1 MPEGKKA
8 YYQVSF
14 TGGQA
19 LAAVVVMIAAL
30 GAAFF
35 LGSKAGFEKSG
46 EPEPIPAR
54 PAASVAVPTPS
65 APAST
70 PSREPASRP
79 ALEVSTASP
88 APETSTASE
97 EAPVFEDREAGVAEP
112 SRPAGGKSSSS
123 APSRTEIAGSAPGGG
138 GAGKATSPAHPETA
152 GHPTAATSATAP
164 PAPAKAEAAGKGGY
178 FVQIVSTSSKSEANR
193 WKEKLAAKKY
203 RTAAVSSVESKKGT
217 LWRVRVG
224 PYAEKDQA
232 KKAAAKITAEFN
244 QKAWVA
250 PE

>member
-46 EPEPIPAR
+46 EPEAAPTR
-54 PAASVAVPTPS
+54 PAPS
-65 APAST
+65 APAAA
-70 PSREPASRP
+70 PSAAPASETSSP
-79 ALEVSTASP
+79 SAPDVSTS
-88 APETSTASE
+88 SSE
-97 EAPVFEDREAGVAEP
+97 ESPVFEDREAGVAEP
-112 SRPAGGKSSSS
+112 SKPSAGAKPKSPSS
-123 APSRTEIAGSAPGGG
+123 PSRTELPAGPS
-138 GAGKATSPAHPETA
+138 GAVAGQGTGPAHPAPVVRST
-152 GHPTAATSATAP
+152 GTPPP
-164 PAPAKAEAAGKGGY
+164 PAAKAETEKPAVGKTGW

-224 PYAEKDQA
+224 PYGDKDQA
-232 KKAAAKITAEFN
+232 KKAAAKITTEFK

>member
-30 GAAFF
+30 GTAFF
-35 LGSKAGFEKSG
+35 LGSKAAFEKGG
-46 EPEPIPAR
+46 EPEPVPAR
-54 PAASVAVPTPS
+54 PAASVSAPPS
-65 APAST
+65 AAPAPSETST
-70 PSREPASRP
+70 
-79 ALEVSTASP
+79 TP
-88 APETSTASE
+88 APEGSTASE
-97 EAPVFEDREAGVAEP
+97 EAPVFEDREAGVEP
-112 SRPAGGKSSSS
+112 PKPSAGGAPSS
-123 APSRTEIAGSAPGGG
+123 APSRTELPGAVSSGA
-138 GAGKATSPAHPETA
+138 GAGKETSPAHSAPA
-152 GHPTAATSATAP
+152 AHPIPAAATPAKP
-164 PAPAKAEAAGKGGY
+164 PAEKPSPARSGY
-178 FVQIVSTSSKSEANR
+178 FVQIVSTSSKNEANR
-193 WKEKLAAKKY
+193 WKEKLVAKKY
-203 RTAAVSSVESKKGT
+203 RTAAVSSVDSKKGT

-224 PYAEKDQA
+224 PYADKDLA

>member
-14 TGGQA
+14 TGAQA

-46 EPEPIPAR
+46 ESEPPPAR
-54 PAASVAVPTPS
+54 AAAS
-65 APAST
+65 APAT
-70 PSREPASRP
+70 APSAAAPSSEASS
-79 ALEVSTASP
+79 AP
-88 APETSTASE
+88 APEASTSSE

-112 SRPAGGKSSSS
+112 PAAGRASSS
-123 APSRTEIAGSAPGGG
+123 APSRTEIAAPAPSG
-138 GAGKATSPAHPETA
+138 GAPAKGSPARPA
-152 GHPTAATSATAP
+152 PAAA
-164 PAPAKAEAAGKGGY
+164 PAPAKPEPEKSAAAKTGY

-224 PYAEKDQA
+224 PYADKEQA
-232 KKAAAKITAEFN
+232 KKAAAKITAEFK